1 MEPDK
6 ITERLAEFK
15 KNHKTA
21 YLAGHFEQL
30 LKEEIEIKEM
40 ITADPA
46 LASIS
51 GEDLERLKNEMEDAW
66 QQMESILEEIP
77 LDSNAANE
85 VILEVRAG
93 TGGEEAAIFAEQ
105 LARMY
110 ERYAETRGW
119 QVKLVNRSRSS
130 LGGYKEAVYE
140 ITGKDAYKDL
150 KFETGVHRVQ
160 RIPATEKSGRVHT
173 STASVVILPI
183 LKETTI
189 DINPADLEI
198 EFSRS
203 GGAGGQN
210 VNKVE
215 TAVRIIH
222 KPSGIDVRSTSERS
236 QQKNREKAMS
246 IIAAKLL
253 SIKEEDEA
261 KKLSADRRSQ
271 IGTGDRHEKIRT
283 YNFPQDRLT
292 DHRLKESWHN
302 LPKIME
308 GGIAPLIEALTSTA
322 ENGATKVAE

>member
-1 MEPDK
+1 MDL
-6 ITERLAEFK
+6 ERLEEFR

-30 LKEEIEIKEM
+30 LKQENEIEEM
-40 ITADPA
+40 IKVDPA
-46 LASIS
+46 LASLS
-51 GEDLERLKNEMEDAW
+51 VDDLKKLKEEKQLSW
-66 QQMESILEEIP
+66 QQMENILEEGP
-77 LDSNAANE
+77 KDTDSPNE
-85 VILEVRAG
+85 VIIEIRAG
-93 TGGEEAAIFAEQ
+93 AGGEEAAIFAEQ
-105 LARMY
+105 LSRMY
-110 ERYAETRGW
+110 ERYADIKGW
-119 QVKLVNRSRSS
+119 QIKLINESKSS
-130 LGGYKEAVYE
+130 LGGYKEGIFE
-140 ITGKDAYKDL
+140 IIGKDVYKDL

-189 DINPADLEI
+189 EINPVDLEI

-215 TAVRIIH
+215 TAVRIVH

-236 QQKNREKAMS
+236 QQKNREKAMG
-246 IIAAKLL
+246 ILAAKLQAM
-253 SIKEEDEA
+253 KEEDES

-292 DHRLKESWHN
+292 DHRVKESWHN

-308 GGIAPLIEALTSTA
+308 GGIGPVIESLRSIEEKETS
-322 ENGATKVAE
+322 E